1 MKKTHSLIE
10 TFIHKEI
17 EKKKLEIPSQNK
29 HHYSKKQRRYI
40 SSINIIIISLIIY
53 ILQNCFQIHFFRLF
67 FPSLS
72 FSRCRNLIRVPEYI
86 RLCHCRDLPETLY
99 PRVSHPPAIVEIGTI
114 CDGMI
119 FTHPPEEVH
128 CSPVS
133 RGTERPGPI

>member
-1 MKKTHSLIE
+1 MKKTHLLIQ

-17 EKKKLEIPSQNK
+17 EKKKLEISSQNK
-29 HHYSKKQRRYI
+29 HHSKKQRRYI

-53 ILQNCFQIHFFRLF
+53 ILQNCFQIHLFRGF

-72 FSRCRNLIRVPEYI
+72 FSLCRNLIRVPEYI
-86 RLCHCRDLPETLY
+86 RFCHCRDLSETLY
-99 PRVSHPPAIVEIGTI
+99 PRVSHPLAIVEIGTI
-114 CDGMI
+114 HDGMI